1 MDAGT
6 NVASWRQDAAVF
18 LPLAGYFFQY
28 HRSDAVA
35 AEMRL
40 VLIFLRDN

>member
-6 NVASWRQDAAVF
+6 NVASWRQDAAAF
-18 LPLAGYFFQY
+18 LALAGYFFQY

-35 AEMRL
+35 SEMRP
-40 VLIFLRDN
+40 VLIFLWDN